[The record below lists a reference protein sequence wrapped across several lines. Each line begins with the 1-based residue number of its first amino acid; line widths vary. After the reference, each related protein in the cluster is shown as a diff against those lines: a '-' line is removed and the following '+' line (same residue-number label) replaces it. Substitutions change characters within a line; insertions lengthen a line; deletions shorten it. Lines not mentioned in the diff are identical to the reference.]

1 MLPLS
6 QWLVKTTKQQQQN
19 NNFLDMIS
27 TSQLKG
33 VQSIFQTMLP
43 YLHLKRTF
51 NLFFVIIMDYPNK
64 LFAIFQ
70 NHLG

>member
-6 QWLVKTTKQQQQN
+6 QWLVKSTKQQQQN

-43 YLHLKRTF
+43 YLHLKGTF

-70 NHLG
+70 THLG